1 MKKRTNING
10 LWRFYDVANGISGI
24 CVGADVEEAKYNA
37 QAYLEQY
44 FNDIYDQGFKVMVW
58 EIEKDD
64 DYHDAVA
71 IATNY

>member
-1 MKKRTNING
+1 MKKKTNING
-10 LWRFYDVANGISGI
+10 LWRFYDVANGIGGI
-24 CVGADVEEAKYNA
+24 CVGANIEEAKYNA

-44 FNDIYDQGFKVMVW
+44 FNDIYDQNFKVMVW

-71 IATNY
+71 FATNY

>member
-1 MKKRTNING
+1 MKKKTNING
-10 LWRFYDVANGISGI
+10 LWRFYDVANSIGGI
-24 CVGADVEEAKYNA
+24 CVGANIEEAKYNV

-44 FNDIYDQGFKVMVW
+44 FNDIYNQDFKVMVW

>member
-1 MKKRTNING
+1 MKKTNING
-10 LWRFYDVANGISGI
+10 LWRFYDAVNGISGV
-24 CVGADVEEAKYNA
+24 CAGANIEEAKYNA
-37 QAYLEQY
+37 LVYLGQY
-44 FNDIYDQGFKVMVW
+44 FNDIYGQDFKVMVW